1 MAMGLWPHFFGP
13 LCACTVR
20 ILCLRRPFYGS
31 RRNYGFALSVCL
43 SMRAFEVVAFS
54 DRIAIDDY
62 FKTSY
67 GHMVTL
73 KTHDLKMTDKENYLS
88 GKCKS
93 GK

>member
-1 MAMGLWPHFFGP
+1 
-13 LCACTVR
+13 V
-20 ILCLRRPFYGS
+20 
-31 RRNYGFALSVCL
+31 
-43 SMRAFEVVAFS
+43 RAFEVVAFS

-88 GKCKS
+88 GKCRT

>member
-1 MAMGLWPHFFGP
+1 MASLFWSTLYVYGTYFMPPPPILWFAAELWFR
-13 LCACTVR
+13 LVR
-20 ILCLRRPFYGS
+20 
-31 RRNYGFALSVCL
+31 LSV
-43 SMRAFEVVAFS
+43 RAFGVVAFS

-88 GKCKS
+88 GKCNS